1 MITDVIIEEFHTGL
15 LYLYNI
21 LIIKTMNHEHNGE
34 TFALHLGFKIAKLAL
49 EAAAVA
55 AAFCLMK
62 EVHKVHRAIERKEE
76 RK

>member
-1 MITDVIIEEFHTGL
+1 
-15 LYLYNI
+15 
-21 LIIKTMNHEHNGE
+21 MNHENNGE